1 MNKFG
6 AIKVELDG
14 FTFDSRAE
22 ANRYATLKLL
32 ERAKDIKALGIHPV
46 YPLKVNGVVIGT
58 YKPDFAYFEGGRQIV
73 EDVKGIIT
81 KDASLRMRLFM
92 ALYPTHELLIVD
104 RKGGSKPFKQRA
116 VNERRA
122 A

>member
-14 FTFDSRAE
+14 YTFDSRAE

-32 ERAKDIKALGIHPV
+32 ERAKDIKALGVHPV

-58 YKPDFAYFEGGRQIV
+58 YKPDFVYFKGGRQII